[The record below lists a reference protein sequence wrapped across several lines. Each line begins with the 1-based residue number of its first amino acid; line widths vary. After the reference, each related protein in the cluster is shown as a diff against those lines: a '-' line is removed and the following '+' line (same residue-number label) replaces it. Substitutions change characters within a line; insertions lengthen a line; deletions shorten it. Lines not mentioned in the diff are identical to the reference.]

1 MRTSRTQLTTAAI
14 GAGLLL
20 LAAAC
25 GSSAGSSGATA
36 AKPSKTPLTL
46 MFGSSGPAET
56 AAVQSAAT
64 AWTKASGIKVKVIA
78 AS

>member
-14 GAGLLL
+14 GSGLLL

-25 GSSAGSSGATA
+25 GSSAGNGASA
-36 AKPSKTPLTL
+36 AQPSKTPLTL

-56 AAVQSAAT
+56 SAVQAAAT
-64 AWTKASGIKVKVIA
+64 AGRRPA
-78 AS
+78 ASRSR